1 MQNDSNIDYLAEVII
16 SHMIRN
22 ENITEKDVIVHL
34 KGVFE
39 RYFSKEVANIRKRH
53 DKEGKPLWDIFINR
67 EGMYDI
73 LPEGFFHSGSGTFFK
88 DKNETLKD
96 LKRHKLEEKKARIFF
111 LPFEQE
117 FFKMRINKE
126 QFEQD
131 FFYSPEAVEEFV
143 VFFNLDNLN
152 LNSYQ
157 KSSLFFIFPYIPH
170 IIGNLKLTQTCFEI
184 ILQEKVKIAFSGNSK
199 ELPSDL
205 LPCGLNQTILAKDSI
220 LGDLYTSTDPV
231 IKITIGPLQDCKNLN
246 EFLAGNKRNMLNR
259 LTELFIQ
266 ADIEIETDL
275 LLDEKDQTFILGSEE
290 KECRLNLSTTI

>member
-1 MQNDSNIDYLAEVII
+1 MQNDRNIDYLAEVII

-22 ENITEKDVIVHL
+22 ENIAEKDVIVHL
-34 KGVFE
+34 KGVFK
-39 RYFSKEVANIRKRH
+39 RFFSKEVENIRKRH

-73 LPEGFFHSGSGTFFK
+73 LPEGFFHSGSRIFFK

-96 LKRHKLEEKKARIFF
+96 LKRHKSEEKNARAFF

-117 FFKMRINKE
+117 FFQMSINKE

-143 VFFNLDNLN
+143 AFFNLDDLN

-157 KSSLFFIFPYIPH
+157 KSSLFFILPYIPR

-184 ILQEKVKIAFSGNSK
+184 ILQENVEITFSGNSK
-199 ELPSDL
+199 QLPSDL
-205 LPCGLNQTILAKDSI
+205 LPCGLNQTILADDSI

-231 IKITIGPLQDCKNLN
+231 IKITIGPLQECKNLN
-246 EFLAGNKRNMLNR
+246 EFLAGKKLNILNR

-266 ADIEIETDL
+266 ADIEIETEL
-275 LLDEKDQTFILGSEE
+275 LLDEKDRTFILGSEE
-290 KECRLNLSTTI
+290 KECRLNFSTTI